1 MRRCVIVDPLRLS
14 ILLPPRPT
22 EDFDLY
28 IKVQGRSRGLRRA
41 SPVDSRRQNTYKA
54 IFRAVAVRTGIW
66 MKRGRTVPD
75 LSVLFTQRSRRR
87 SQFDTLKNKCVSWKF
102 LLDLNR
108 LF

>member
-1 MRRCVIVDPLRLS
+1 MLRCVIVDPLRLS
-14 ILLPPRPT
+14 ILLPPRNIR
-22 EDFDLY
+22 FRFV

-41 SPVDSRRQNTYKA
+41 SPVDSRRQNTSKA
-54 IFRAVAVRTGIW
+54 IFRAVAVRTGIR

-75 LSVLFTQRSRRR
+75 LPVLFTQRSRRR